1 MKNVREEE
9 INVIFIATAVSA
21 TNYSYLIPSNL
32 YILFIINDIF
42 SFTEFHTG
50 LSKISAFLH
59 NTLPKEPL
67 SPEAELHRKECIT
80 IVEGM
85 SNSLNNMKNNNVKED
100 KLLNAGLSVSSQSL
114 NDTNDFY
121 DIAEE
126 TIPRSGS
133 LPDIPTCQLE
143 NSEEWQATRALKVCF

>member
-1 MKNVREEE
+1 MFV
-9 INVIFIATAVSA
+9 
-21 TNYSYLIPSNL
+21 
-32 YILFIINDIF
+32 INDVF
-42 SFTEFHTG
+42 FFTGFRTG

-67 SPEAELHRKECIT
+67 SPEAELHRKECVT

-85 SNSLNNMKNNNVKED
+85 SNSLNNMKNNNLKED

-114 NDTNDFY
+114 NGTNEFN
-121 DIAEE
+121 DIVEE
-126 TIPRSGS
+126 GIPRSGS

-143 NSEEWQATRALKVCF
+143 NSEEWQATRALKVCFFWKCC